1 MVKKFTV
8 FFDQRN
14 RINFQVLAKDENEAK
29 FKAISLYKKNIDIP
43 YPITQEGWLI
53 ESDGED
59 K

>member
-1 MVKKFTV
+1 MKKFTV

-14 RINFQVLAKDENEAK
+14 RTNFQVLAKDENEAE

-43 YPITQEGWLI
+43 CPTTQEGWLI